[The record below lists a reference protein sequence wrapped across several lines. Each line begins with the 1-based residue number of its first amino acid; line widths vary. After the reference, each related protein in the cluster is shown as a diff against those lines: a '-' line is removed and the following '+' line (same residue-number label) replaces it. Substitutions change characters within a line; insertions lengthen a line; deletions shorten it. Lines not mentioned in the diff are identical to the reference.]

1 MPSDKGPQKRSSR
14 AGYHGHWQVHE
25 KRSTGQLISATMD
38 GRVVSWTNEY
48 VIAVAFAGHS
58 RVEMAS
64 TIYST
69 MLLMK
74 A

>member
-1 MPSDKGPQKRSSR
+1 MYVAYVSVEFALGAYGPRLP
-14 AGYHGHWQVHE
+14 
-25 KRSTGQLISATMD
+25 TP
-38 GRVVSWTNEY
+38 

>member
-1 MPSDKGPQKRSSR
+1 MAAAVRR
-14 AGYHGHWQVHE
+14 AE
-25 KRSTGQLISATMD
+25 NDSAVYYMLPAAC
-38 GRVVSWTNEY
+38 RRA